1 MGRKDTKFCA
11 ILNYIEHFL
20 VLASTITGCISIS
33 AFGSLLGISIEI
45 MSSAVLILLRICVI
59 AAIVKKYKSIIKNRI
74 VSKIYIK
81 KIQVLISKDI
91 IDSNISHDELVLI
104 NNVRKDYDHKKE
116 EMKTSKTKSVYL
128 RF

>member
-20 VLASTITGCISIS
+20 ILASTITGCISIS

-45 MSSAVLILLRICVI
+45 MSSTVLILLRICVI

-91 IDSNISHDELVLI
+91 IDSNISHDELVLT
-104 NNVRKDYDHKKE
+104 NNVRKDCDHKKE

>member
-20 VLASTITGCISIS
+20 ILASTITGCISIS

-45 MSSAVLILLRICVI
+45 MSSTVLILLRICVI

-104 NNVRKDYDHKKE
+104 NNVRKDCDHKKE

>member
-59 AAIVKKYKSIIKNRI
+59 AAIVKKYKSITKNRI